1 MENSMMDEEKQ
12 PAEIISQLEEG
23 LIDVEEAVR
32 RLSDVEKASPKPDT
46 ELPEIS
52 RPWYAWWLIPFSVG
66 LGITV
71 AGAGVSTLGGWWW
84 LCAGPLLL
92 LGIPLVTLAAASSRS
107 PWIHVRV
114 STGRDS
120 WPRRI
125 AISLPLPLRFT
136 AWMLRFFS
144 PKINGLDAT
153 GVDELLFA
161 LDEGLLSDTPIYI
174 EVDEGEEG
182 EKIQVYLG

>member
-1 MENSMMDEEKQ
+1 MDEEKQ
-12 PAEIISQLEEG
+12 PTEIISQLEEG
-23 LIDVEEAVR
+23 IIDVEEAI
-32 RLSDVEKASPKPDT
+32 RLLADVEKVSAKPEA
-46 ELPEIS
+46 ELREIS
-52 RPWYAWWLIPFSVG
+52 RPWYAWWLIPFSIG

-71 AGAGVSTLGGWWW
+71 AGAGVSTLGGWW
-84 LCAGPLLL
+84 LFAGPLLL
-92 LGIPLVTLAAASSRS
+92 LGIPLVTLAAASSGS
-107 PWIHVRV
+107 PWIHLRV

-174 EVDEGEEG
+174 EVDEGEGG